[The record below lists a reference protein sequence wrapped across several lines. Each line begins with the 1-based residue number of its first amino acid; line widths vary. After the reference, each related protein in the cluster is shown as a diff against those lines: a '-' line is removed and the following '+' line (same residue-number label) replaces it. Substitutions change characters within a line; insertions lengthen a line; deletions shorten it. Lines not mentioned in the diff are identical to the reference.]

1 MKEFDSEYCSVKY
14 LEEESA
20 VLLTWKKFSCGD
32 NYRLPTTFALDLFAE
47 QQAKYYIVDAR
58 HGFEDEKE
66 DALWVKETLLPKMA
80 KTSLKTVVF
89 VMENANEIKEEMD
102 MWTLEFGKYFTVK
115 KACTV
120 KEALELIKG

>member
-66 DALWVKETLLPKMA
+66 DALWVKETLLPKMG

-102 MWTLEFGKYFTVK
+102 MWTLEFR
-115 KACTV
+115 
-120 KEALELIKG
+120 